1 MRIHLVCIF
10 VLLPLTVLAGPVEH
24 TLKLELPVAGLQ
36 NMQITCEAGFL
47 KLYGVDG
54 ADHIKVS
61 ATVKID
67 SIPPDSVSDFLE
79 QHVLLALERRS
90 SKAFLESAFKKEH
103 QMAADARIDLN
114 VVVPKNLPVRI
125 EDGSGRIEIKDLGA
139 GLKINDGSGSIHI
152 RDTRGNIRIEDGS
165 GEIQITDV
173 EGNLEVRD
181 GSGTIAVESIS
192 GDVYIVDSSGDM
204 MVKDVNGNLTVRD
217 GSGAIEIQNVTQNV
231 LIKEAGSGSLDIDGV
246 KGEVTTWGAGNQ

>member
-10 VLLPLTVLAGPVEH
+10 ILLPLTVLAGPVEH
-24 TLKLELPVAGLQ
+24 TQQLELPVEGVQ
-36 NMQITCEAGFL
+36 NLQITCEAGFL

-54 ADHIKVS
+54 ADHIKVT

-67 SIPPDSVSDFLE
+67 SIPPDSVPAFLE
-79 QHVLLALERRS
+79 QHVLLILEKRS
-90 SKAFLESAFKKEH
+90 TKAFLESAFKNEN
-103 QMAADARIDLN
+103 QMAADAKIDLS
-114 VVVPKNLPVRI
+114 VAVPKNLPVRI
-125 EDGSGRIEIKDLGA
+125 EDGSGRIEVKDLGA
-139 GLKINDGSGSIHI
+139 DLKINDGSGSIQI
-152 RDTRGNIRIEDGS
+152 TDTRGNVEIEDGS
-165 GEIQITDV
+165 GKIQIDEV

-181 GSGTIAVESIS
+181 GSGTIAAANIS

-204 MVKDVNGNLTVRD
+204 TVKDIDGNLTVRD

-246 KGEVTTWGAGNQ
+246 KGKVTTWGSGNQ